1 MLAYSKPSNGKVQWY
16 QDETGRIMNPVDPD
30 DMTKGLRFYE
40 VLPHPTQGNPVIYQ
54 ATGGEVFLT
63 VIVGPML
70 IVCEPETVY
79 GENMD
84 VVGQFRVVRRSLDN
98 PDTIVPADKTF
109 LGEVYANSQ
118 RIVGAPER
126 LYLVRLASPPDGKF
140 VFRTVR
146 EVIQSRDG
154 FGIVA
159 VAKALELG
167 LLELK

>member
-1 MLAYSKPSNGKVQWY
+1 
-16 QDETGRIMNPVDPD
+16 MNPVDPD

-54 ATGGEVFLT
+54 PTGGEVYLT

-70 IVCEPETVY
+70 VVCEPETVY
-79 GENMD
+79 GENMEPIT
-84 VVGQFRVVRRSLDN
+84 QYRVVRRSLDN
-98 PDTIVPADKTF
+98 PDRIEPSDRTF

-118 RIVGAPER
+118 RICGVPEK
-126 LYLVRLASPPDGKF
+126 LYLTRLATPPDGKF